1 MCCIYNYQTDK
12 IKITSLKGDIR
23 NMISTFYKLS
33 FQKYI
38 LMIKI
43 SENVVSVPLS
53 EMVSLCNS
61 KKLFK
66 MVDHLHKT
74 FTKHLVTTP
83 N

>member
-1 MCCIYNYQTDK
+1 MCCICKYQTDK

-38 LMIKI
+38 LVIKI
-43 SENVVSVPLS
+43 SENVISVPLS

-66 MVDHLHKT
+66 MVDHYL
-74 FTKHLVTTP
+74 FFLTT
-83 N
+83 

>member
-1 MCCIYNYQTDK
+1 MCCICKYQTDK

-43 SENVVSVPLS
+43 SENVISVPLS
-53 EMVSLCNS
+53 EMVSLYNS

-66 MVDHLHKT
+66 MVDHYCFFL
-74 FTKHLVTTP
+74 TT
-83 N
+83 

>member
-1 MCCIYNYQTDK
+1 
-12 IKITSLKGDIR
+12 
-23 NMISTFYKLS
+23 
-33 FQKYI
+33 
-38 LMIKI
+38 MIKI
-43 SENVVSVPLS
+43 SENVISVPLS

-61 KKLFK
+61 KNLFK

>member
-43 SENVVSVPLS
+43 SGNVIYVPLN
-53 EMVSLCNS
+53 EMV
-61 KKLFK
+61 
-66 MVDHLHKT
+66 
-74 FTKHLVTTP
+74 
-83 N
+83 